1 MQFLLQLFAMR
12 MYFFSISFE
21 LVYLRHVCSCWQKF
35 SSSNTSRQTT
45 IIPTDHG
52 PKSTHIAHPT
62 TGQVNELKYK
72 VGSLFFLPLLPAKL
86 MVGKIQ
92 IYSNKQA
99 IPSLLLQ
106 LLIVQ
111 ICIMKRKQAPAVTNE
126 NLKPNKRKQE
136 AQLYTQRI
144 RNIDPSDSAGG
155 LPFSSENR
163 ATETTTG
170 ITFVNI

>member
-1 MQFLLQLFAMR
+1 
-12 MYFFSISFE
+12 
-21 LVYLRHVCSCWQKF
+21 
-35 SSSNTSRQTT
+35 
-45 IIPTDHG
+45 
-52 PKSTHIAHPT
+52 
-62 TGQVNELKYK
+62 
-72 VGSLFFLPLLPAKL
+72 